1 MIFKTETFFFLP
13 EGMHAGHKIGQ
24 QKTARKDFRIGLNN
38 TSCTQIKTT
47 AFCARILLRGF
58 PRFRGR
64 GTEKVENN
72 M

>member
-1 MIFKTETFFFLP
+1 MIFKKEAFFLP
-13 EGMHAGHKIGQ
+13 EGIHAGHKIGQ

-58 PRFRGR
+58 LLFRGR